1 MDTIESSVKFNQDG
15 LLCTVVQDVD
25 TKSVLMVA
33 WMNKE
38 ALNQTIKT
46 GLAHYYSRSRQKQWL
61 KGEESGHLQKVH
73 SLHIDCDGDT
83 LLLQVEQVGGIACH
97 TGHQSCFYRKLQGG
111 ELVETAPVI
120 KHAQDIYGSKMP

>member
-1 MDTIESSVKFNQDG
+1 MDKIESSVKFNQDG
-15 LLCTVVQDVD
+15 LLCTVVQDVN

-38 ALNQTIKT
+38 ALHQTIKT

-97 TGHQSCFYRKLQGG
+97 TGHQSCFYRELQN
-111 ELVETAPVI
+111 EEFVETAPVI
-120 KHAQDIYGSKMP
+120 KHAQDIYGGKMP